1 MPKTVPVLSPYTPYQ
16 IRPLQVRNHYGG
28 QMEVLSDSVSQ
39 ENLSDE
45 NFTNLMKATASIV
58 S

>member
-1 MPKTVPVLSPYTPYQ
+1 MNTTIPIHPLYSRYQLSLLKAQ
-16 IRPLQVRNHYGG
+16 NGG
-28 QMEVLSDSVSQ
+28 QIEALSDSVSQ